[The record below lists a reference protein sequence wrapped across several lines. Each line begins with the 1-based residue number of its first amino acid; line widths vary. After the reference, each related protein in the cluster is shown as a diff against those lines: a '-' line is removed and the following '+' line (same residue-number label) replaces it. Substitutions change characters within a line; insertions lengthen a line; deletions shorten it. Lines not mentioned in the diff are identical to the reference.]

1 MGMICAICQGNIK
14 PIGYGVSAWTKGCSA
29 WPIKGEDDRC
39 CQKCGDKYVLPTRI
53 AMKRKMG
60 QQLYQ
65 ELERKPYL
73 IADVMVD
80 IPEAE

>member
-1 MGMICAICQGNIK
+1 MICAICQGNIK
-14 PIGYGVSAWTKGCSA
+14 PIGYGVFAWTSGCSA

-39 CQKCGDKYVLPTRI
+39 CQECDDQYVLPARI
-53 AMKRKMG
+53 AMKR
-60 QQLYQ
+60 
-65 ELERKPYL
+65 ERKPYL